1 MTYEEFKAVYYKLE
15 EKGFIKSIK
24 VMWDNDIYTMLN
36 EINKEYESE
45 NESEV

>member
-15 EKGFIKSIK
+15 EKGFIKPIK
-24 VMWDNDIYTMLN
+24 PMWDMDIYTMLN

-45 NESEV
+45 SEV